1 MMPGFS
7 AGTTTGEL
15 LAQFTQH
22 AEQIAKEI
30 DPGWRLI
37 VWSDMYDPWHNMQP
51 EYYLCHGGTLGA
63 SDGLSADWDVAN
75 WHSWDTNPD
84 GSCASALNW
93 FSGRGNRQILSG
105 YYDEGANISIGGWL
119 DKAKGVPGVY
129 AVMYTTWGSDY
140 TQLAN
145 FAQAVRDW
153 EAANP

>member
-1 MMPGFS
+1 MRRKKNNEKSSILGVLRPVPRRGDRGQD
-7 AGTTTGEL
+7 A
-15 LAQFTQH
+15 
-22 AEQIAKEI
+22 AEH
-30 DPGWRLI
+30 R
-37 VWSDMYDPWHNMQP
+37 
-51 EYYLCHGGTLGA
+51 HGGTLGA